1 MIKKVAQKLAYLI
14 IFSYLCSVNNKY
26 NIHFKNKDY
35 EEFSLCS
42 FRENDIL

>member
-1 MIKKVAQKLAYLI
+1 MIKKVAKKFACLI
-14 IFSYLCSVNNKY
+14 NLLYLCSVNNKY

-42 FRENDIL
+42 FRENDI